1 MAGKAHQEVPTYE
14 EFEPLCHWQRDEDKD
29 ILEIHLQGFK
39 KEQLRVQISSL
50 GVLKI
55 SGEGPAGTSL
65 KSRFHK
71 EVIAPTDTYDTQSI
85 QATFI
90 NGVLYITMPKIKH
103 GSNGPKVPPRADPTP
118 KSEPSGINQPTV
130 APPLPKLNDADGGSG
145 EKSKTDVVGNRPP
158 GFEIEKRKKPGLA
171 KVAMSL
177 AATAAAL
184 AVLVAYV
191 VYMYKCTV
199 GEQLDDAGKL
209 GPEELS
215 SRDHVFESRLNLSV
229 LTGLEATVRV
239 HPQYLMGFL
248 GSECRKRRA
257 RFQHHT

>member
-1 MAGKAHQEVPTYE
+1 MAGKARQEVPTYE
-14 EFEPLCHWQRDEDKD
+14 EFEPLCQWQRNEDKD

-71 EVIAPTDTYDTQSI
+71 EVPVPTDTYETQSI
-85 QATFI
+85 QAKFI

-103 GSNGPKVPPRADPTP
+103 GSNGPKFPLKDDPTP
-118 KSEPSGINQPTV
+118 KPETSGTNHPTV
-130 APPLPKLNDADGGSG
+130 APPLPKSNDANGGS
-145 EKSKTDVVGNRPP
+145 EKEPKTDVVGNPP
-158 GFEIEKRKKPGLA
+158 AGFKIEKRKKPGLA
-171 KVAMSL
+171 KVAVSL
-177 AATAAAL
+177 ATTAAAL

-199 GEQLDDAGKL
+199 GEQLD
-209 GPEELS
+209 E
-215 SRDHVFESRLNLSV
+215 
-229 LTGLEATVRV
+229 
-239 HPQYLMGFL
+239 
-248 GSECRKRRA
+248 
-257 RFQHHT
+257 